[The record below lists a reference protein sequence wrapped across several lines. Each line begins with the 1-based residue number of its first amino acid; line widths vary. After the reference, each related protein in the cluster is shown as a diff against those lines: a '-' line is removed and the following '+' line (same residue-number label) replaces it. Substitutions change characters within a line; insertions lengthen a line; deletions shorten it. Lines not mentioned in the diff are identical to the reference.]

1 MSSKTA
7 KNGTFSATAY
17 RGDAKTLLAFNV
29 SDKKSVKNLAGFNI
43 QCQPE
48 GKDAFFIQNQLR
60 FENPGDH
67 AQDPKEPAT
76 SSINAPIHKFRW
88 LHIPGSIQ
96 GTKPFL
102 GGYVYTVT
110 PRYFEGKSL
119 QPLDPKLSASVPV
132 TVDGFDKKGL
142 ELGFTRGFTQ
152 SQAFV
157 RHFGLKA
164 KIKPNAAGLV
174 FDTSQQSG
182 TNAQGDKFTFQD
194 EYEWLGFTAR
204 AKIFDLLNE
213 VL

>member
-1 MSSKTA
+1 MSSTTA
-7 KNGTFSATAY
+7 KKGTFSVTAY
-17 RGDAKTLLAFNV
+17 RGDAKTLLAFNL
-29 SDKKSVKNLAGFNI
+29 SDKKSVKNLAGFTI
-43 QCQPE
+43 LCQPK

-60 FENPGDH
+60 FESAGDH

-102 GGYVYTVT
+102 GEYVYTVT

-119 QPLDPKLSASVPV
+119 QPLDPKLSASVPI

-174 FDTSQQSG
+174 FDTSQQSEPTRRAINLLFR
-182 TNAQGDKFTFQD
+182 TNTNGSALPRGQ
-194 EYEWLGFTAR
+194 R
-204 AKIFDLLNE
+204 SSIF
-213 VL
+213 